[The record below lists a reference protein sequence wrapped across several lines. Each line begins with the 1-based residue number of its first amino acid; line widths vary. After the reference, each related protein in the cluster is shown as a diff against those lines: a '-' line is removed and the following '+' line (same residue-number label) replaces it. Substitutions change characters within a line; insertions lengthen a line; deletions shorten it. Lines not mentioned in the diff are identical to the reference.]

1 MSNSKPETII
11 RPAKIT
17 DATPI
22 VAIIA
27 AMDYQATA
35 PEVEARLKNILS
47 HPDHLLVVAETNN
60 QVVGFCHGYIRS
72 LIEVPA
78 AVEIGGL
85 SVLHKW
91 QQRGIAKQ
99 LVSYIEA
106 WAISQ
111 KVGRVVL
118 SSNIIRTGAHGFY
131 EHIGYKKIKQ
141 QFAFEKIVSN
151 Q

>member
-1 MSNSKPETII
+1 MTNPKPETTI
-11 RPAKIT
+11 RPATTK
-17 DATPI
+17 DASSL
-22 VAIIA
+22 VAVIA

-72 LIEVPA
+72 LIEVPE

-85 SVLHKW
+85 SVLPNW
-91 QQRGIAKQ
+91 QNQGIAKQ
-99 LVSYIEA
+99 LIGRIEA

-111 KVGRVVL
+111 KVSRIVL
-118 SSNIIRTGAHGFY
+118 SSNIIRTKAHGFY
-131 EHIGYKKIKQ
+131 EHIGYKKVKQ
-141 QFAFEKIVSN
+141 QYSFEKIVSN
-151 Q
+151 